1 MSGKSMRPCYEASF
15 MVKFLGKR
23 DHAEKFLSGA
33 MLARRL
39 KYFKDLED
47 DPARWDPNDGLR
59 TYRHISSKPAPASKH
74 FTHVGTVS
82 TGAHGAPRILLRIN
96 PARRV
101 GLIVLDEVAA
111 IGRGVCYVES
121 TPRPALWL
129 CRDRMNREGMPSKA
143 AERAAGS
150 D

>member
-1 MSGKSMRPCYEASF
+1 MCRP
-15 MVKFLGKR
+15 
-23 DHAEKFLSGA
+23 
-33 MLARRL
+33 RRL
-39 KYFKDLED
+39 DPHRRFTTVLDPLSLDLVWPQED
-47 DPARWDPNDGLR
+47 RRALPRHLFDRLKVDPELRQLCGDPGRGDISAVPSSGEDAPDGEFIG
-59 TYRHISSKPAPASKH
+59 HAS
-74 FTHVGTVS
+74 
-82 TGAHGAPRILLRIN
+82 ILRIN